1 MKKILAFSALL
12 LLAFTGN
19 ATSVGTGG
27 LKYGTTLVLDG
38 QCGFFGVEWG
48 TGVAIINQSGSG
60 CSSAQYGVGV
70 SGGALTGH
78 FGRAWVFSVH
88 DTANPGTIYLYEFSY
103 PPNLDGT
110 WQAYA
115 TTDGKTFVNA
125 GSGTYHTTK

>member
-19 ATSVGTGG
+19 ATSKGITSATA
-27 LKYGTTLVLDG
+27 LLLEG
-38 QCGFFGVEWG
+38 QCGVW
-48 TGVAIINQSGSG
+48 GVAWGGGEAVIHRNDPN
-60 CSSAQYGVGV
+60 CSSTVYGVGI
-70 SGGALTGH
+70 SGTALTGH
-78 FGRAWVFSVH
+78 FGRAWVFSVQ

-125 GSGTYHTTK
+125 GSGTYQTTK

>member
-19 ATSVGTGG
+19 ATSGG
-27 LKYGTTLVLDG
+27 ISKATSLLLEG
-38 QCGFFGVEWG
+38 QCGVW
-48 TGVAIINQSGSG
+48 GVAWGGGEAVIHRSDPN
-60 CSSAQYGVGV
+60 CSSTLYGVGV
-70 SGGALTGH
+70 SGGVLTGR
-78 FGRAWVFSVH
+78 FGGALVFSVH

-103 PPNLDGT
+103 PLVGGGA

-125 GSGTYHTTK
+125 GSGTYQTTK